1 MRTVTTVYLSFVAF
15 GFMLSL
21 SVDLFSTVIGKYES
35 NIYYTLVTIQYIYKI
50 FSVIVSVAAS
60 VKCFRYLSTFISTN
74 ENENRSYNARKTVA
88 NCYVL
93 HLGYCLLQMCSSK
106 SKWNKRKK
114 TVLIAEQRK
123 CGGCSSP
130 DGNCF
135 CSNMLL

>member
-50 FSVIVSVAAS
+50 FNVIVSVAAS

-74 ENENRSYNARKTVA
+74 ENENRSYNARKIVA

-93 HLGYCLLQMCSSK
+93 FMCSSK